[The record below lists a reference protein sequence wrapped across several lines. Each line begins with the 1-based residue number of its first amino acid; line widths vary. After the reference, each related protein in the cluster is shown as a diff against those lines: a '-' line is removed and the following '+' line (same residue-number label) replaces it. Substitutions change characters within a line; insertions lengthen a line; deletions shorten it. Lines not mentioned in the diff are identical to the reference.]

1 MLHLHGCL
9 ETAAQIYFI
18 FLYRFCSLW
27 YCFSKNKCCLYI
39 WDSYFDRICSHS
51 SCKLQMYKLHLYFY
65 RVVMFYMCLVQ
76 RENWIKSIRNW
87 CPQMQTHT
95 HTHTQRFKKG
105 QEISHPNFMSTDP
118 LAWTPAS
125 TVTSKARATWAHQA
139 CIKQLAGGSH
149 GASSLHDGS
158 LSLAVWRGRLPSTLI
173 YAKSALLIVFIFFFK
188 QNPRSF
194 PFWHNFYE
202 DLKFYKR
209 TEFCEKRPTS
219 SWN

>member
-76 RENWIKSIRNW
+76 RENWIKSIRSW

-95 HTHTQRFKKG
+95 HSALKRARRYHTQ
-105 QEISHPNFMSTDP
+105 ISWALTPWHEHPP
-118 LAWTPAS
+118 ALWLPKPEPRVLIKLA
-125 TVTSKARATWAHQA
+125 
-139 CIKQLAGGSH
+139 L
-149 GASSLHDGS
+149 SSWREAAMELRVYMMVLFRS
-158 LSLAVWRGRLPSTLI
+158 LSEGEV
-173 YAKSALLIVFIFFFK
+173 YQVFYLCQVCAFNCFFFFLNK
-188 QNPRSF
+188 TPDLSLF
-194 PFWHNFYE
+194 SIIFMKTWNFTHE
-202 DLKFYKR
+202 
-209 TEFCEKRPTS
+209 
-219 SWN
+219 

>member
-76 RENWIKSIRNW
+76 RENWIKSIRSW

-95 HTHTQRFKKG
+95 HTHSALKRARRYHTQ
-105 QEISHPNFMSTDP
+105 ISWALTPWHEHPP
-118 LAWTPAS
+118 ALWLPKPEPRVLIKLAF
-125 TVTSKARATWAHQA
+125 
-139 CIKQLAGGSH
+139 KQLAGGSH
-149 GASSLHDGS
+149 GAPGLHDGS
-158 LSLAVWRGRLPSTLI
+158 LTRSLKGKSTKYSI
-173 YAKSALLIVFIFFFK
+173 YAKSALLIVFIFFK
-188 QNPRSF
+188 TKPQLF
-194 PFWHNFYE
+194 PF
-202 DLKFYKR
+202 LA
-209 TEFCEKRPTS
+209 
-219 SWN
+219 